1 MSDQRVQRK
10 PEQLSLF
17 TRATKNAAWVARHL
31 KTSPQTV
38 GRMIE
43 AGELEAYKL
52 RERGPWHIFLDSVEE
67 LEKKIRDRHGLQAAP
82 KGAKS
87 CQ

>member
-17 TRATKNAAWVARHL
+17 QRATKNATWVARHL

-43 AGELEAYKL
+43 AGEFEAYKL
-52 RERGPWHIFLDSVEE
+52 RQRGPWHIFLDSVAKLEE
-67 LEKKIRDRHGLQAAP
+67 KIRCKHGLHTES
-82 KGAKS
+82 AKPR
-87 CQ
+87 